1 MSQDRGVGPQGRL
14 GFSEIS
20 EGTSLPECR
29 IRMDPERYGAYNR
42 LVDEINPLHFD
53 RDFARALG
61 FEDIVVAGIYSFS
74 FIPRMI
80 ESVLEES
87 ARIRSI
93 EIVYKSPLYVGE
105 EIVQRAL
112 VKRKVEAEGTR
123 WVELEVSVRDR
134 RGRTT
139 TEASVIVEFQPPAC
153 RGGMRF

>member
-1 MSQDRGVGPQGRL
+1 MSHDRRAGRDGRL

-20 EGTSLPECR
+20 EGASLPECR

-74 FIPRMI
+74 FIPGMI
-80 ESVLEES
+80 ESLLEES

-93 EIVYKSPLYVGE
+93 EIVFRSPLYLGE
-105 EIVQRAL
+105 TIVQRAL

-123 WVELEVSVRDR
+123 WVELKVSVEDT

-139 TEASVIVEFQPPAC
+139 TEASVTVEFPSSLP
-153 RGGMRF
+153 